1 MNSPQ
6 EFHLTQAG
14 ADKLR
19 AELEELKGPRRT
31 ELAKRLRVAI
41 QQGDLSENA
50 DYHKAKEDQGFLEGR
65 IKEIETI
72 LRNLT
77 IISESGSAGGV
88 IDLGSKVVVQEKGRE
103 PVKYLVVGAQ
113 EADPRNG
120 KISNVSPIG
129 QALVGH
135 KAGEMVSFK
144 TPAGELILTIVEV
157 E

>member
-88 IDLGSKVVVQEKGRE
+88 IGLGSKVVVQEKGRE